1 MQTIIT
7 TSSRWRGVTLQLFL
21 FVFLP
26 LTAVTLIV
34 ALAGAALHENA
45 MREMVGERDER
56 AARAAANGV
65 SAQLTRRAMGARALA
80 VHAAVSPETAV
91 TDYAFLLSDFDG
103 GLALFAADGEPIA
116 ATADWRHWP
125 LAALFADGRLNGAAF
140 SPLFTDPASGEK
152 MMLAA
157 ASNELGMTA
166 VGAFSATALA
176 RQALVG
182 AASGHHPVTAFVV
195 DAAGQIVYL
204 AGHEHSGNADPLTHP
219 GVSEALRGESGAT
232 YLTLDGRE
240 RVVAF
245 SPVPPV
251 GWGLIIEEEWRNV
264 ANPTLRATQLAPL
277 ALIPALL
284 LGLLALWFGAR
295 QIVRPL
301 QALEQK
307 ATELGWGDFAAI
319 EEPVGGISEIGR
331 LQTELIQMARKVKTA
346 QQSLR
351 SYVGAVTAGQEEER
365 RRLARELHDE
375 TIQSLIALN
384 QRLQL
389 AQRALADHPHSGK
402 LAELQ
407 RMTAQA
413 IADARRFARALRPI
427 YLEDLGLSPAL
438 EMLAR
443 DAARDAGE
451 AAGQPISWRLSGQ
464 PRRLKPEVELTL
476 YRMAQEALSNALRHA
491 EASQISLSLD
501 FAPGRV
507 TLTVEDD
514 GRGFTLPETSTAM
527 APLGHFGLLG
537 LYERAELI
545 GAELEIESAPGKGT
559 RAQVSVSA
567 S

>member
-7 TSSRWRGVTLQLFL
+7 TPSRWRGVTLQLFL

-26 LTAVTLIV
+26 LTAVTLII

-65 SAQLTRRAMGARALA
+65 AAQLNRRAMGARALA
-80 VHAAVSPETAV
+80 VYAAVAPETAV

-103 GLALFAADGEPIA
+103 GLALFAADGELIA
-116 ATADWRHWP
+116 ATDDWRHWP
-125 LAALFADGRLNGAAF
+125 LDAVFVEGAAF
-140 SPLFTDPASGEK
+140 SPLFADPVSGEK

-464 PRRLKPEVELTL
+464 PRRLKPDVELTL

-491 EASQISLSLD
+491 EASQISLSLN
-501 FAPGRV
+501 FAPELV

-514 GRGFTLPETSTAM
+514 GRGFTLPETPTAM